1 MKTMVGKH
9 RGGRGGM
16 RVATQ
21 MASDDDVREIVI
33 FSINLI
39 QKIIMVYV
47 TTYMYIYIY
56 DYLYKK

>member
-1 MKTMVGKH
+1 
-9 RGGRGGM
+9 M